1 MNISDAEPKPRRP
14 QRHFLLYNL
23 DYVTTHHAGVSE
35 PDAVSCFFL
44 FYTRPG
50 PSSLLQSAVTA
61 GRTQAPINV
70 AKYQKHRTIEWVGL

>member
-1 MNISDAEPKPRRP
+1 MQSLNRGGLEGIFYSMRQGP
-14 QRHFLLYNL
+14 NL

-35 PDAVSCFFL
+35 PDALSSFFL

-61 GRTQAPINV
+61 GRTQAPMNV